1 MDSFKT
7 RQFSR
12 REIIIFIIQ
21 PVLFALD
28 VFLCIKNRFFSLSTE
43 AVANIVMEM
52 FGMALCGFL
61 YFSVLIDDRKSRF
74 RDLFLFM
81 IFHECMILFLDST
94 TWFMQFKPQFTL
106 LLKIANCL
114 FFILGTEIITLFWNT
129 QVEIMNLKNRAKH
142 WLFVLIQ
149 ILAIVQIIAIIGNV
163 FFEYFYTIENA
174 NFITNKKTGNL
185 QYVYSMLVFIISL
198 YYAITTKTSMK
209 IKAPFIAINI
219 LPLCVSILQQ
229 FHYTLSFMYISVLAA
244 LIILYINI
252 QVDMGRRIEEFKN
265 RVMISQIQ
273 PHFMYNTLTT
283 IKALCR
289 VEPDL
294 AAKTITNFADYLRGN
309 MDFASLNTTI
319 PFEKE
324 LNHTRIYT
332 EIEALRFDNINFEFN
347 IEDKDFE
354 IPALTV
360 QPMVENAVRHGVRS
374 KPDAHIL
381 IHTYT
386 EENYHV
392 VMIKDNGKGFDHAQF
407 NGSRTHIG
415 LLNTRLRVER
425 LVNGKFT
432 ADSVPGEGVTITI
445 KIPKITQKIEQ
456 AEQGGQS

>member
-43 AVANIVMEM
+43 AVANIIMEM

-61 YFSVLIDDRKSRF
+61 YFSVLIDDRKSHF

-129 QVEIMNLKNRAKH
+129 QVEIMNLKSRAKKP
-142 WLFVLIQ
+142 LFVVIQ
-149 ILAIVQIIAIIGNV
+149 VLAVVQIIAIIGNI
-163 FFEYFYTIENA
+163 FFGYFYTIENA

-185 QYVYSMLVFIISL
+185 QYVYSMVVFIVSL

-309 MDFASLNTTI
+309 MDFASLSTTI

-332 EIEALRFDNINFEFN
+332 EIEALRFDNIKFEFN

-381 IHTYT
+381 IHTYA

-392 VMIKDNGKGFDHAQF
+392 VVIKDNGKGFDHAQF

-432 ADSVPGEGVTITI
+432 ADSVPGKGVTITI
-445 KIPKITQKIEQ
+445 KIPK
-456 AEQGGQS
+456 QGGQS